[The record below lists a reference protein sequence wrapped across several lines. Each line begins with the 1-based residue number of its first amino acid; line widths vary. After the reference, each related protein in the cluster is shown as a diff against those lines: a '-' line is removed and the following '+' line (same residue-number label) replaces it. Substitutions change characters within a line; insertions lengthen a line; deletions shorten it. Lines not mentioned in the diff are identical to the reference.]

1 MSISTCWATHQQCD
15 ISTVSDAC
23 S

>member
-1 MSISTCWATHQQCD
+1 MSISTCWATHQRYD